1 MGPEESNRRDG
12 RLGAQ
17 PVPSGS
23 VAIDSENR
31 PCCAGSRGLTR
42 SSSEG
47 MMNGRRDVSD
57 NWQKVS
63 DQAIT
68 SFAAE

>member
-47 MMNGRRDVSD
+47 MMNGRERCVR
-57 NWQKVS
+57 
-63 DQAIT
+63 
-68 SFAAE
+68 